1 MSYFDGPDWEEDPW
15 ELDSQSALFWTIGK
29 DSGNKSGAPVWRTC
43 DHWRQRFS
51 LENNLSLYASAWTD
65 RPGKK
70 TRAPRT
76 GLPSPPDIGLYLD
89 SIWASDALIVS
100 RGLDCP
106 AGNAAEPNLII
117 FPWRDWGVPED
128 PDLLREVLLWLLEE
142 IQQGKMVEIG
152 CIGGHGRT
160 GTALACLL
168 VLQGVP
174 GKKAIRRVRRDYC
187 ELAIESKSQLELI
200 KSFA

>member
-1 MSYFDGPDWEEDPW
+1 MSYFDGPGWEDDPW
-15 ELDSQSALFWTIGK
+15 DRASQAALFWTIGK
-29 DSGNKSGAPVWRTC
+29 DSGDRSGPPVWRTC
-43 DHWRQRFS
+43 DHWRQRFD

-65 RPGKK
+65 RPSKK
-70 TRAPRT
+70 TQAPRT

-89 SIWASDALIVS
+89 SVWASDALIVS
-100 RGLDCP
+100 SGLACP
-106 AGNAAEPNLII
+106 VSHAGEPGLII
-117 FPWRDWGVPED
+117 FPWRDWSVPED
-128 PDLLREVLLWLLEE
+128 PALLRKVLLWLLDE
-142 IQQGKMVEIG
+142 IQKGKMVEIG

-187 ELAIESKSQLELI
+187 ELAIESQRQLELI